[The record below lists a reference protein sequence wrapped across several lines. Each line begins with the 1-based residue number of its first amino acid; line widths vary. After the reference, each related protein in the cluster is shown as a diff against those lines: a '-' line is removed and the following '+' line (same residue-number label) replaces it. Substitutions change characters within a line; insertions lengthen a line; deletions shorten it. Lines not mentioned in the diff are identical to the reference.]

1 MKTLTDLLEHE
12 LKDLY
17 SAENQL
23 IDALPKMVKEAKDEK
38 LKQAF
43 ESHLKETK
51 KQADRIKEVCDDL
64 GLKYTGHKCKAMEG
78 LIKEAQSFLEEK
90 MTDEVKNAGMI
101 AAAQRVEHYEIAGYG
116 TAVRYAKELGH
127 DQAASTLQKTL
138 DEEYAADEKL
148 NDMAEDRLNRKAIR

>member
-12 LKDLY
+12 LQDLY

-23 IDALPKMVKEAKDEK
+23 IEALPTMVKEAADKK
-38 LKQAF
+38 LKKAF
-43 ESHLKETK
+43 EQHLEETK
-51 KQADRIKEVCDDL
+51 KHAERIKEVCDEL
-64 GLKYTGHKCKAMEG
+64 GLSHSGHKCKAMAG
-78 LIKEAQSFLEEK
+78 LIEEAKSFLKEE

-127 DQAASTLQKTL
+127 KNAASTLQRTL
-138 DEEYAADEKL
+138 DEEYTTDEKL
-148 NDMAEDRLNRKAIR
+148 NDMAEDRLNRKAIK